1 MRDKTRD
8 QILERF
14 LDQLKVLIKGLLEKL
29 MLEERELYL
38 KEHPT
43 KGNGYYTRDLI
54 TLFGPVE
61 DLKVPRVRQGDLPQ
75 RDLP

>member
-1 MRDKTRD
+1 MRDTTRD